1 MERTFLRRHAGEG
14 TPRGTETKVVAT
26 TGTSIPPIRTAGPS
40 CGGYII
46 INLSM

>member
-1 MERTFLRRHAGEG
+1 MDRTSCDVLRENLQWLLLLLEG
-14 TPRGTETKVVAT
+14 DT
-26 TGTSIPPIRTAGPS
+26 TRTSTAVMDSRGPS